1 MEQGKKGYQLGILGG
16 MGPLATATLFEKIV
30 LRTKASCDQ
39 DHIQMVVLDK
49 ASIPDRTRAILY
61 NEPSPLPKL
70 NEGIEELIS
79 LDCKYFIMPCNTA
92 HAFSKDF
99 KNLDK
104 IEFINMIEET
114 KKKLSKSNQTFYVFC
129 TDGTR
134 EVNVYDAPFLKYPDK
149 DTQKKVMDIITRTK
163 AGSDEF
169 ENLVKLIKEFNN
181 NVLLA
186 CTELSIYFDKIYK
199 MDRSGKEFKNIL
211 IEDAMD
217 ILIDSVF
224 DKLKKD
230 QI

>member
-1 MEQGKKGYQLGILGG
+1 
-16 MGPLATATLFEKIV
+16 
-30 LRTKASCDQ
+30 
-39 DHIQMVVLDK
+39 
-49 ASIPDRTRAILY
+49 
-61 NEPSPLPKL
+61 
-70 NEGIEELIS
+70 
-79 LDCKYFIMPCNTA
+79 MPCNTA

-134 EVNVYDAPFLKYPDK
+134 EVNVYDAPYLKYPDK

-211 IEDAMD
+211 IEDH
-217 ILIDSVF
+217 SVKASISAETPKSASMCF
-224 DKLKKD
+224 RL
-230 QI
+230 